1 MKTALG
7 KFRGIKRRLE
17 FIGISNGIAV
27 FDDFSHNPAKISSAI
42 ETLRMAGERLII
54 VFQPHGYGPTR
65 FLLKELAEVFNQSL
79 LPSDHLLLLN
89 IYDAGGTANRTISSL
104 DLFKRITKPA
114 VLHCPDRET
123 AISEVKKGARS
134 GDVVVVMGARDD
146 TLSVFARKL
155 LNAVQGDKT

>member
-1 MKTALG
+1 MKTALE

-17 FIGISNGIAV
+17 FMGSSNGIAV

-42 ETLRMAGERLII
+42 ETLRMAGTRLII

-89 IYDAGGTANRTISSL
+89 IYDAGGTAERTISSL
-104 DLFKRITKPA
+104 DLLKRVKGPA
-114 VLHCPDRET
+114 ASYAASREE
-123 AISEVKKGARS
+123 AISEVRKIAQA
-134 GDVVVVMGARDD
+134 GDVVAVMGARDD
-146 TLSVFARKL
+146 TLSSFARKL